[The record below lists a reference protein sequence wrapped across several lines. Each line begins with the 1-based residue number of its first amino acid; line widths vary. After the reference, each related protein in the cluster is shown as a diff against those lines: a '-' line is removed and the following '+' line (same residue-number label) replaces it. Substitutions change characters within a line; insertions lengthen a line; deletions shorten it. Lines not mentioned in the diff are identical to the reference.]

1 MNLTEE
7 DIKAIKED
15 IQRGLSPKQICMK
28 YHISP
33 VQYSEIKD
41 SMRTQ
46 EAQDNIS
53 ENRPAV
59 VRTHRHRRSV
69 SFPGLIFLA
78 LFLLT
83 LFYTIYKRVTG
94 PALGFDITLALLFAI
109 SSIIFFAIEA

>member
-7 DIKAIKED
+7 IIKPIKED

-53 ENRPAV
+53 ENRPSV

-69 SFPGLIFLA
+69 SFPGLIFWLYFCLPYFIQYTKGIQDRHSA
-78 LFLLT
+78 L
-83 LFYTIYKRVTG
+83 I
-94 PALGFDITLALLFAI
+94 
-109 SSIIFFAIEA
+109 

>member
-53 ENRPAV
+53 ENRPSV

-69 SFPGLIFLA
+69 SFPGLIFGSISAYPIL
-78 LFLLT
+78 
-83 LFYTIYKRVTG
+83 YNIQKGDRTG
-94 PALGFDITLALLFAI
+94 TRL
-109 SSIIFFAIEA
+109 